1 MRFVI
6 NNRYNLEFK
15 IAEGGFS
22 FGYLGTDLQNGSRE
36 VALKL
41 YHFKD
46 KNELKF
52 PIHEAR
58 VLADINGIVL
68 EDINGNVLDDINGN
82 KGIPTIYWSG
92 RKCEYHVIAQELLG
106 PTLYALLDQFRVF
119 SFKTTLL
126 IADQAIERLEFI
138 HSKGYLHGDIKP
150 ANMAMGQGEHGNLL
164 YFLDFGSAR
173 KFGHDE
179 EWKSRHGEGFFSTDL
194 YASPN
199 IIDGKGCVFSPPLK
213 LTRPTLTS
221 HTEWSW
227 ADDLESLGYV
237 LLRFYGGKLNWI
249 INCKHNNCDV
259 LQSPWRCKL
268 QRPSVREMCK
278 GLPKEFFE
286 YFRHIRS
293 LEHGQKP
300 DYDHLRELFR
310 CASRNRGYQYDN
322 IYDWTSKWFNEVHS
336 IKSTPKEQSE
346 LVEKQITTSLTPHEL
361 ASAGGSIEMQL

>member
-1 MRFVI
+1 MR
-6 NNRYNLEFK
+6 

-22 FGYLGTDLQNGSRE
+22 FVYLGTDLQNGSRE

-68 EDINGNVLDDINGN
+68 DDINGNVLDDINGN

-92 RKCEYHVIAQELLG
+92 DECEYHVIAQELLG

-179 EWKSRHGEGFFSTDL
+179 EWKSRHGKGFFSTDL

-199 IIDGKGCVFSPPLK
+199 IIDGKGCLP
-213 LTRPTLTS
+213 R
-221 HTEWSW
+221 
-227 ADDLESLGYV
+227 
-237 LLRFYGGKLNWI
+237 
-249 INCKHNNCDV
+249 
-259 LQSPWRCKL
+259 RCKL
-268 QRPSVREMCK
+268 QRPSVRKMCK

-300 DYDHLRELFR
+300 DYDHLRELFC

-322 IYDWTSKWFNEVHS
+322 IYDWTSKWFNEVHG
-336 IKSTPKEQSE
+336 IKSTPKKQSE
-346 LVEKQITTSLTPHEL
+346 LVEKQITISLTPHEL

>member
-1 MRFVI
+1 MRFVV
-6 NNRYNLEFK
+6 NNRFNLEFE
-15 IAEGGFS
+15 IAQGGFCS
-22 FGYLGTDLQNGSRE
+22 VYLGTDLENGGRK

-41 YHFKD
+41 CHFKD
-46 KNELKF
+46 KDEIKF
-52 PIHEAR
+52 PIDEAS
-58 VLADINGIVL
+58 VLA
-68 EDINGNVLDDINGN
+68 DINGN
-82 KGIPTIYWSG
+82 KGIPTISWSG
-92 RKCEYHVIAQELLG
+92 HECEYYVIAQELLG
-106 PTLYALLDQFRVF
+106 PTLYALLEQCRVF

-164 YFLDFGSAR
+164 YFLDFGLAR

-179 EWKSRHGEGFFSTDL
+179 QWKSRHGEKLFYTYL

-199 IIDGKGCVFSPPLK
+199 VIDGKGCVFSPPLK

-237 LLRFYGGKLNWI
+237 LLEICGGKTSWI
-249 INCKHNNCDV
+249 INRKHNDPCYNDPCYNCRV
-259 LQSPWRCKL
+259 LKLPRRCKQ
-268 QRPSVREMCK
+268 QRPSVQKMCE

-286 YFRHIRS
+286 YFQHIRS

-300 DYDHLRELFR
+300 DYGHLRELFR
-310 CASRNRGYQYDN
+310 CAFRNHGYQDDN
-322 IYDWTSKWFNEVHS
+322 IYDWTSKWFNEVHG

-361 ASAGGSIEMQL
+361 ASAGESIEMQL